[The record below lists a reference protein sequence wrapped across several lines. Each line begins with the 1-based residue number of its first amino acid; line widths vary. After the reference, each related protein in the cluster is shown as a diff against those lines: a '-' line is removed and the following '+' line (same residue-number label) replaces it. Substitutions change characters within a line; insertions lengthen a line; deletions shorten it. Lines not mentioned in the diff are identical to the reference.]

1 MIPISKFIGI
11 LSCSFLLSLSLWNVA
26 SSADQL
32 NTRPPATMISDSIGD
47 SKPGKT
53 IKGEVVRVEGDNFF
67 FVREE
72 DGKVVRMH
80 VDTTTEKRSAL
91 KAKPGDHV
99 MAKVDDQGHAISFFT
114 DQPIAH

>member
-1 MIPISKFIGI
+1 MVSISKVVGV
-11 LSCSFLLSLSLWNVA
+11 LSCGVLLGLGLSNVA
-26 SSADQL
+26 LSADEL
-32 NTRPPATMISDSIGD
+32 NARPSATLIGDSVGD

-53 IKGEVVRVEGDNFF
+53 IKGEVLRVEGDNYV
-67 FVREE
+67 FVKEE

-80 VDTTTEKRSAL
+80 VDATTEKRSPV

-114 DQPIAH
+114 DQPISH